1 MSPLAL
7 APEEITASFR
17 DALGEGVES
26 TSTFQG
32 QASVLVSPDAWI
44 AAFTHARDDLGCD
57 FFSFVSAIDWVGEE
71 AENDPGEDAEAST
84 GADEASSG
92 RDEETGAGEDTYRPP
107 SGALLQVVGRITST
121 AQHHGVTLKAN
132 LPKSDPSISTLV
144 GVYEGANWHER
155 EMMEMFGIVVEGHPD
170 PRKIY
175 LTDEFEGHPLLK
187 SFKLGAREV
196 KPWPGDVDVEDMPDD
211 APVLD
216 DEGNVVEV
224 AVAEGSDSADPEG
237 GED

>member
-17 DALGEGVES
+17 DTLGEGVES

-44 AAFTHARDDLGCD
+44 AAFTHARDGLGCD

-71 AENDPGEDAEAST
+71 TEEDTEGSTGGEEAST
-84 GADEASSG
+84 GTDEDSS
-92 RDEETGAGEDTYRPP
+92 AGEDTYLPP
-107 SGALLQVVGRITST
+107 SGAFLQVVGRITST
-121 AQHHGVTLKAN
+121 GQHHGVTLKTN
-132 LPKSDPSISTLV
+132 LPKTDPSIPTLV

-155 EMMEMFGIVVEGHPD
+155 EMMEMFGITVLGHPD

-224 AVAEGSDSADPEG
+224 AVAEAGNSAGDSEN
-237 GED
+237 GEA